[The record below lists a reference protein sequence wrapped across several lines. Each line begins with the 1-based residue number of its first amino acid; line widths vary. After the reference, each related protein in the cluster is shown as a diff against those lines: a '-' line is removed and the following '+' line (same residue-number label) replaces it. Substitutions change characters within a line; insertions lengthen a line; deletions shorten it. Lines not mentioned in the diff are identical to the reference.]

1 MGKTA
6 RRGSKARRA
15 SLARHVLLADDGS
28 KAAVHARRFALM
40 LTAATGARLT
50 AVYVRDPL
58 ESREEGHRKLAVTLA
73 AAAAAG
79 HRCTAVVEPPVGI
92 TNPGRRII
100 AAAARCRADLIV
112 VGARGAGLVRKLLGS
127 VSSYVVSRARVS
139 VCVVR

>member
-1 MGKTA
+1 M
-6 RRGSKARRA
+6 
-15 SLARHVLLADDGS
+15 ARHVLLADDGS
-28 KAAVHARRFALM
+28 KAAAHARRFALM

-58 ESREEGHRKLAVTLA
+58 ESRVEGHRKLAVMLT

-79 HRCTAVVEPPVGI
+79 QRCTAAVEPPVGI

-100 AAAARCRADLIV
+100 AAAARSRADLIV

>member
-1 MGKTA
+1 
-6 RRGSKARRA
+6 
-15 SLARHVLLADDGS
+15 
-28 KAAVHARRFALM
+28 M
-40 LTAATGARLT
+40 LSTTTGARLT

-58 ESREEGHRKLAVTLA
+58 ESREDGHRKLAATLA

-100 AAAARCRADLIV
+100 AAAARCGADLIV

-139 VCVVR
+139 VCVLR